1 MSVDIESKA
10 AARHRS
16 LERSAI
22 RKAYR
27 RLAIALGLGPL
38 GTQRLKTLY
47 FMWGYWPIVR
57 MRGLSVIDK
66 LGLVRRFL
74 RVDWNVLHGHRPSEI
89 ACAAVLLAER
99 PAGSGEILVEAGCW
113 RGGSTAKFSLLCAR
127 LGFRLKVFDSFE
139 GVEKL
144 SAVALKSEWN
154 FSGQYSASEQVLLSN
169 LRRFGCMGVCEIH
182 KGWFSETLARQPVA
196 DPIRLAYV
204 DCDLAKGTLEALTGI
219 LPALVP
225 DGYVLSQDFHIT
237 PVRRM
242 LLDDATWQRLR
253 VNKPRFIPQSV
264 HMVRMDWHGPA
275 T

>member
-1 MSVDIESKA
+1 MSIDFESKA
-10 AARHRS
+10 AARHRR
-16 LERSAI
+16 LERSSI

-27 RLAIALGLGPL
+27 RLSVALGLGSL

-47 FMWGYWPIVR
+47 FMWGYWPILR
-57 MRGLSVIDK
+57 MRQLRFLEK

-74 RVDWNVLHGHRPSEI
+74 SVDWNVLHGHRPSEI
-89 ACAAVLLAER
+89 ASAAVLLAKR
-99 PAGSGEILVEAGCW
+99 PARSGEVLIEAGCW

-127 LGFRLKVFDSFE
+127 LGFRIKVFDSFE

-144 SAVALKSEWN
+144 SAADLKTEWN

-169 LRRFGCMGVCEIH
+169 LRRFGRADVCSIH
-182 KGWFSETLARQPVA
+182 KGWFSETLAAQPVA

-204 DCDLAKGTLEALTGI
+204 DCDLAKGTFEALTGI
-219 LPALVP
+219 LPRLAS
-225 DGYVLSQDFHIT
+225 DGYVLSQDFHIA

-242 LLDDATWQRLR
+242 LLDDSTWKRLN
-253 VNKPRFIPQSV
+253 VDKPRFFQESV